1 MSRSVMGEIMLLI
14 RHLPAGILKRLNW
27 QTGELRPRPVA
38 LPEMRPGGSL
48 SRWTRNGGAARKV
61 RNTLLKNPSNRYSD
75 T

>member
-48 SRWTRNGGAARKV
+48 SRWTRNGETAALREV
-61 RNTLLKNPSNRYSD
+61 RDIVSKKSK
-75 T
+75 